1 MKLSI
6 SNIAWDKSKDEVM
19 YQYLADSGFDGIEIA
34 PTRLVNENPYDNI
47 EKSVEIARQMKEKY
61 KLAVSSMQSIWFGR
75 SESIFGTEDERERL
89 ITYTKKAVRY
99 AESIGC
105 RNLVFGCPKNRNMDD
120 ASKYGIAVDFFR
132 GLGEYAGNH
141 GVVIALE
148 PNPVIYNTNF
158 MNKTED
164 AIRFVKEI
172 NSKGLQINMDLGT
185 VIWNNEDISE
195 ILEDINLIHHI
206 HISEPNLVQ
215 IEERELHTK
224 LKELLAVKGYDRYV
238 SIEMK
243 NYNDID
249 IVKQT
254 INYVNGVMR

>member
-6 SNIAWDKSKDEVM
+6 SNIAWDKSKDEEM
-19 YQYLADSGFDGIEIA
+19 YQYLSDHGFNGLEIA
-34 PTRLVNENPYDNI
+34 PTRLVSESPYNNI
-47 EKSVEIARQMKEKY
+47 TKTFNITNGIKERY
-61 KLAVSSMQSIWFGR
+61 NLDISSMQSIWYGR
-75 SESIFGTEDERERL
+75 TESIFGTDEDRKIL
-89 ITYTKKAVRY
+89 YAYTEKAIKY
-99 AESIGC
+99 AQSIDC
-105 RNLVFGCPKNRNMDD
+105 KNLVFGCPRNRNLDD
-120 ASKYGIAVDFFR
+120 ASKYGIAVDFFGR
-132 GLGEYAGNH
+132 LGDCADHH

-158 MNKTED
+158 MNRTEE

-172 NSKGLQINMDLGT
+172 NSKGLQINLDLGT
-185 VIWNNEDISE
+185 IIWNNEDIDD
-195 ILEDINLIHHI
+195 IFEDIGLIHHI

-215 IEERELHTK
+215 IEKRELHIR
-224 LKELLAVKGYDRYV
+224 LKEFLIQKNYKHYI

-254 INYVNGVMR
+254 INYINEVML